1 MHSRT
6 LAAVLLAAAV
16 FVPAG
21 AAAAAG
27 PDDVTLLR
35 VFLTDGTSL
44 VSYGEPARVA
54 DRVIFSM
61 PTATTPNPPLHLV
74 NLPIARVDWDRTTR
88 YATTARASHYI
99 ETQAENDYAA
109 LSNDVAATLNEVAL
123 TAEPSQRLA
132 IVQRARQ
139 TLADWPQKHFNY
151 RAAEVRQLLG
161 MLDEAIADLQASRS
175 PGRFSLSLAAY
186 SDPPAI
192 VEPLLPPPAT
202 ARETIGQ
209 LLTAAYAVD
218 MSAERTSLL
227 ATAVATID
235 REKASLP
242 REWAAAVRAD
252 ARAEIARELTLDR
265 SYQSLTTRMMAAANW
280 RAKRGDVRGVERLVR
295 AIHQWDTALGERR
308 PDAVNS
314 LIKAVQAKLDAA
326 RELRLARDRYA
337 LRAPVLTAYRVAMRT
352 PMELFAQLKPALEDV
367 KALSGSAPEA
377 LDMLERSVSQILVL
391 ASVIAPPAEV
401 ASAHALLISAV
412 QLAGNAARIRREAT
426 LAGDM
431 PRAWDASS
439 AAAGAL
445 MLGARARS
453 DMQTVLKPPQLR

>member
-1 MHSRT
+1 
-6 LAAVLLAAAV
+6 
-16 FVPAG
+16 
-21 AAAAAG
+21 
-27 PDDVTLLR
+27 
-35 VFLTDGTSL
+35 
-44 VSYGEPARVA
+44 
-54 DRVIFSM
+54 
-61 PTATTPNPPLHLV
+61 
-74 NLPIARVDWDRTTR
+74 
-88 YATTARASHYI
+88 
-99 ETQAENDYAA
+99 
-109 LSNDVAATLNEVAL
+109 
-123 TAEPSQRLA
+123 
-132 IVQRARQ
+132 
-139 TLADWPQKHFNY
+139 
-151 RAAEVRQLLG
+151 
-161 MLDEAIADLQASRS
+161 
-175 PGRFSLSLAAY
+175 
-186 SDPPAI
+186 
-192 VEPLLPPPAT
+192 
-202 ARETIGQ
+202 
-209 LLTAAYAVD
+209 
-218 MSAERTSLL
+218 
-227 ATAVATID
+227 
-235 REKASLP
+235 
-242 REWAAAVRAD
+242 
-252 ARAEIARELTLDR
+252 
-265 SYQSLTTRMMAAANW
+265 MAAANW